1 MTENKKIVSFDV
13 GIKNMAYC
21 VFELSYQL
29 EILEWGV
36 LNLITEQTNRPSQ
49 QLCNCVLESS
59 LKKKG
64 AQPKICNK
72 KAKYS
77 KGDEYFCEKHA
88 SCSRYIILNK
98 ECSQPFIKK
107 QTNASLITLCKNRM
121 IYNDAAGIRVEFL
134 QKKDLIDLL
143 NTFYEKNGLTPIKVL
158 KNKSAGE
165 VDLITIGRNLK
176 QQLDN
181 MQVLRGVTHVIIEN
195 QISPIA
201 TRMKT
206 IQGMLCQYFIMCSQS
221 SIVIEFISS
230 CNKLKGFVENKNTC
244 ANNST
249 VVNSIDNSREEVEE
263 GEEVGGGDEEVGG
276 YDDGDNDSV
285 VLEPQSHSVYSMD
298 KTKYAQ
304 NKKNS
309 IDICSRFLE
318 NNSSLEKWRTSMT
331 TRKKDDLA
339 DCFLQGIWYMKN
351 KKWITH
357 NNDLNIR

>member
-21 VFELSYQL
+21 VFELGSQL

-36 LNLITEQTNRPSQ
+36 LNLITEQTNRPPHH
-49 QLCNCVLESS
+49 LCNCVLESS

-64 AQPKICNK
+64 GQTKICNK

-77 KGDEYFCEKHA
+77 KGSNYFCEKHA

-143 NTFYEKNGLTPIKVL
+143 NTFYENNGLTPIKIQ

-165 VDLITIGRNLK
+165 IDLITIGRNLK
-176 QQLDN
+176 HQLDN
-181 MQVLRGVTHVIIEN
+181 MEVLRGVTHVIIEN

-206 IQGMLCQYFIMCSQS
+206 IQGMLCQYFIMCSQP

-230 CNKLKGFVENKNTC
+230 SNKLKGLVENKSTCPPTNT
-244 ANNST
+244 
-249 VVNSIDNSREEVEE
+249 VDNHRGDQEKEA
-263 GEEVGGGDEEVGG
+263 VG
-276 YDDGDNDSV
+276 DDDNDDHDHDNDNDSV
-285 VLEPQSHSVYSMD
+285 VLEPQSQPVYSMD

-304 NKKNS
+304 NKKNG

-318 NNSSLEKWRTSMT
+318 NNTSLEKWRTSMT